1 MEEVLWKIMAASAIT
16 ITMEDFFATFLK
28 KKIIKTKYVFVW
40 MLFWG
45 YHVFLMSGVEGALG
59 HFVGNT
65 IGLSVVCLLS
75 YQATLIVKEMMVVFA
90 ISLSGMAEGMVV
102 VILILFKGNITG
114 NVLLY
119 SLIAKIVFWGCIRV
133 LTILYRGKIETSQ
146 KKSYL
151 IILSMTVIGNIML
164 LVGTLKLTEKM
175 KNVMVSIWGMIL
187 VFLLLVFDIIIF
199 KLYVMYQEKNEI
211 KRMKQEYA
219 NQIEMYDRQ
228 MCEKQKIMDEVRRT
242 KHDMKN
248 NMIYLQNLMKTDPE
262 EAKKY
267 LEKFIGNTIE
277 RTDEFSKSG
286 NFAVDSLLNYKNMVA
301 KNKNIRIELEQQIPI
316 KLPYESSDICV
327 ILGNLLDNAIEA
339 SENSENKEIK
349 VYIGY
354 AKNKL
359 KIRVKNYY
367 MGEVKKDGS
376 GNFMSK
382 KEDKQNHGIGLKSVN
397 KIVESYDGFIE
408 IRAEDSVFQVNILM

>member
-1 MEEVLWKIMAASAIT
+1 META
-16 ITMEDFFATFLK
+16 
-28 KKIIKTKYVFVW
+28 
-40 MLFWG
+40 
-45 YHVFLMSGVEGALG
+45 G
-59 HFVGNT
+59 H
-65 IGLSVVCLLS
+65 
-75 YQATLIVKEMMVVFA
+75 
-90 ISLSGMAEGMVV
+90 
-102 VILILFKGNITG
+102 
-114 NVLLY
+114 
-119 SLIAKIVFWGCIRV
+119 R
-133 LTILYRGKIETSQ
+133 
-146 KKSYL
+146 
-151 IILSMTVIGNIML
+151 
-164 LVGTLKLTEKM
+164 KLQ
-175 KNVMVSIWGMIL
+175 VSIWGMIL

-228 MCEKQKIMDEVRRT
+228 MCEKQKIIDEVRRT

-262 EAKKY
+262 EAEKY

-397 KIVESYDGFIE
+397 KIVESYGGFIE